1 MGKCLNDDLI
11 HIQKQRKKLISG
23 FRSKN
28 NRLENIL
35 DKNTYTFCTLYIN
48 GTIVITIALQTREN
62 ISRKIEILH
71 VSNHNSNNGRT
82 IEKNKAREAKG
93 QKAVPMMSHR
103 F

>member
-1 MGKCLNDDLI
+1 M
-11 HIQKQRKKLISG
+11 
-23 FRSKN
+23 
-28 NRLENIL
+28 
-35 DKNTYTFCTLYIN
+35 YTFCTLYIN
-48 GTIVITIALQTREN
+48 GTIVITIARQTREN

-71 VSNHNSNNGRT
+71 VFNHNSINGRA